1 MARIRPRSYGTTPV
15 ARQPLPKQ
23 HPGGQKRSQ
32 STIIGVPGGPPAAGA
47 ANAGRVRAGVL
58 GGGSAQQQQA
68 ATAQVT
74 WREIFQILRERCN
87 VFLLKPRRLPIPRW
101 IAPRHYTVTFSECF
115 GHSSFILVAA
125 SYATDDFITLRSIAV
140 IGSTAM
146 LAFTYFHPHGQ
157 VLWLPFKWNILFI
170 AINSYRLGIIMYQ
183 QYLADMMP
191 EEMKRIREE
200 HFYVVEPIG
209 WSKLIRSGREETY
222 QPGALIVQQ
231 GDMNPYI
238 RLVLEGELEV
248 MRDGQ
253 VTYQL
258 DEGHFVSESGLHAGI
273 MLRGAVES
281 CAAVVAKRDSRAP
294 VRVVRW
300 DRTELMD
307 LLEKEKSIRSSLKA
321 ALSWDIIRKLK
332 GQRLMLANGQVDD
345 PSLWAL
351 KRKEQGS
358 DRYAA
363 ILANML
369 NHPNPHE
376 HIDELAKYRGVHHI
390 NDEQHKLALA
400 KSGWTPEEFQVGHRF
415 VADNELGDDDDE
427 WVGEEGPIGHELK
440 RKVTRLAR
448 GLVR

>member
-1 MARIRPRSYGTTPV
+1 MQRLPPQTSAFGKSEVFSTDVLFVTNVFIHLFV
-15 ARQPLPKQ
+15 ARGPITDISPLAPYP
-23 HPGGQKRSQ
+23 H
-32 STIIGVPGGPPAAGA
+32 
-47 ANAGRVRAGVL
+47 
-58 GGGSAQQQQA
+58 QQ
-68 ATAQVT
+68 
-74 WREIFQILRERCN
+74 
-87 VFLLKPRRLPIPRW
+87 PIPRW

-281 CAAVVAKRDSRAP
+281 CAAVVAKRDSRTP

-376 HIDELAKYRGVHHI
+376 HIDELGEY
-390 NDEQHKLALA
+390 QCQ
-400 KSGWTPEEFQVGHRF
+400 PHRY
-415 VADNELGDDDDE
+415 
-427 WVGEEGPIGHELK
+427 
-440 RKVTRLAR
+440 
-448 GLVR
+448 

>member
-1 MARIRPRSYGTTPV
+1 MGPSPSPTSVSALFSSSASRSVARIRPRSYGTTPV

-87 VFLLKPRRLPIPRW
+87 VFLLKPRRLVSRKFFQLMYCSSRMYLFIHLYCRGPITDISSLAPYPHQQPIPRW

-281 CAAVVAKRDSRAP
+281 CAAVVAKRDSRTP

-376 HIDELAKYRGVHHI
+376 HIDELGEY
-390 NDEQHKLALA
+390 QCQ
-400 KSGWTPEEFQVGHRF
+400 PHRY
-415 VADNELGDDDDE
+415 
-427 WVGEEGPIGHELK
+427 
-440 RKVTRLAR
+440 
-448 GLVR
+448 

>member
-1 MARIRPRSYGTTPV
+1 MFHLPSLPTP
-15 ARQPLPKQ
+15 
-23 HPGGQKRSQ
+23 H
-32 STIIGVPGGPPAAGA
+32 
-47 ANAGRVRAGVL
+47 
-58 GGGSAQQQQA
+58 QQ
-68 ATAQVT
+68 
-74 WREIFQILRERCN
+74 
-87 VFLLKPRRLPIPRW
+87 PIPRW

-157 VLWLPFKWNILFI
+157 VLWLPFKWNVLFI
-170 AINSYRLGIIMYQ
+170 AINSYRLGLIMYQ
-183 QYLADMMP
+183 QYLTDMMP

-200 HFYVVEPIG
+200 HFYVVDPIG
-209 WSKLIRSGREETY
+209 WSKLIHLGREETY
-222 QPGALIVQQ
+222 QPGALITQQ

-238 RLVLEGELEV
+238 RLVLEGEVEV

-281 CAAVVAKRDSRAP
+281 CAAVVAKRDSRTP

-358 DRYAA
+358 ERYAA

-376 HIDELAKYRGVHHI
+376 HIDELAKYRGIHHI

-415 VADNELGDDDDE
+415 VADDELGDDDDE
-427 WVGEEGPIGHELK
+427 WDDEEEGPIGHEFK
-440 RKVTRLAR
+440 RKAARLAR